1 MEFKYRTVP
10 GDGKGPDSV
19 RLVPPCLIP
28 LLPCPFFLTPRPR
41 KEREGALRLMEEYK
55 EIDQR
60 LEEELADEFPEVALS
75 RVGDL
80 FSLHSTRGFRLR

>member
-1 MEFKYRTVP
+1 
-10 GDGKGPDSV
+10 
-19 RLVPPCLIP
+19 
-28 LLPCPFFLTPRPR
+28 
-41 KEREGALRLMEEYK
+41 MEEYK

-75 RVGDL
+75 RVSGV